1 MTDLE
6 LAVDKLTKPRM
17 VVTMQPGATDET
29 TIAVTVEHPSLIQ
42 LLIDGTGDR
51 GRAHSSD
58 RGIPIDA
65 DAVEMWTRLGDDIRT
80 WCREALSPFSRDNL
94 PLSLE
99 YWHRQFEALYR
110 AHSIT
115 EESYSFM
122 VTEVESWTKRIELKF
137 EPHETIPWPDYC
149 PTCGARRVILDGK
162 AGPDE
167 TWALM
172 QDIDAKT
179 VACRACGEMW
189 IGRER
194 IAELKFRINIDRQV
208 RDGEPVHAEALKLLM
223 TRREVGITAA

>member
-29 TIAVTVEHPSLIQ
+29 TIAVTVEHPSLIR
-42 LLIDGTGDR
+42 LLIDGTG
-51 GRAHSSD
+51 GVARAQSSD
-58 RGIPIDA
+58 RGLPIDA
-65 DAVEMWTRLGDDIRT
+65 DALELWMQLAEWAQT
-80 WCREALSPFSRDNL
+80 WSSEAQTAFSRDNL
-94 PLSLE
+94 PESINDASS
-99 YWHRQFEALYR
+99 RFEALYR
-110 AHSIT
+110 AHVVAEDAYVYRT
-115 EESYSFM
+115 A
-122 VTEVESWTKRIELKF
+122 EVEAWVKRIELKF

-149 PTCGARRVILDGK
+149 PTCGIRRVVLDGK

-179 VACRACGEMW
+179 VSCRACGEQW

-208 RDGEPVHAEALKLLM
+208 RDGEPVHTEALKLLM
-223 TRREVGITAA
+223 TRGENRMTAP